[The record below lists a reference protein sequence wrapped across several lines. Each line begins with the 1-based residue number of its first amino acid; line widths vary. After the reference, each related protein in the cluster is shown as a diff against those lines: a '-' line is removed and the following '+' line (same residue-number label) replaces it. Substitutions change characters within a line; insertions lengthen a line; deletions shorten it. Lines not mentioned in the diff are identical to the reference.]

1 MSHILEE
8 YAKNLG
14 VLISKPII
22 SQHYFPIV
30 EDKYIVI
37 NLDDSIQSKNYKYYN
52 LVLELLEPILLEKQ
66 IKIIQ
71 IDVKNDIIKGVNKAI
86 GSLSFKQYCYI
97 ISKSIMYIGTDSVYS
112 HYAGTQNIPIINLFG
127 NIYSSISDAYW
138 LSNDK
143 KKNISAPWSVKPCLS
158 TQDPKSE
165 INLIRAEQIAQSVLD
180 LLQINYKINFK
191 TIQIGEMFLN
201 EIYEVVPTSFHE
213 LPIPNESLI
222 FIRVDYGID
231 EISLLQYCNKY
242 KCSIISDKLLQLSP
256 LEKIRN
262 NVKKLAV
269 FIDKNSETIPDRYFE
284 ILKIWGIEFQILVKN
299 ENDLGFLKNKYFE
312 QNVNLYSLS
321 KEKPQNVQN
330 NASFFS
336 NKIIFKDGKQYASK
350 AHLTNEKNVVDS
362 PMNVIDTLEY
372 WQEQAHHYYYEQ
384 N

>member
-14 VLISKPII
+14 VLISKPIV
-22 SQHYFPIV
+22 SQHYFPMV
-30 EDKYIVI
+30 EDNYIVI

-52 LVLELLEPILLEKQ
+52 LVLDLLEPVLLEKQ

-71 IDVKNDIIKGVNKAI
+71 IDVKNNVIKGVNKAI

-112 HYAGTQNIPIINLFG
+112 HYAGTQNIPIVNLFG
-127 NIYSSISDAYW
+127 NGYPSVSDAYW

-143 KKNISAPWSVKPCLS
+143 KKNISAPWSVKPCLNLY
-158 TQDPKSE
+158 DPKSE
-165 INLIRAEQIAQSVLD
+165 INLIRAEEIAQGILD
-180 LLQINYKINFK
+180 LLKINKKINFK
-191 TIQIGEMFLN
+191 TIKIGEMFLN

-222 FIRVDYGID
+222 FLRLDYGCD
-231 EISLLQYCNKY
+231 ETSLLQYCNKY
-242 KCSIISDKLLQLSP
+242 KCSIISDKLLQLSA

-262 NVKKLAV
+262 NIKKLSV
-269 FIDKNSETIPDRYFE
+269 FIDKDSESIPDRYFE

-299 ENDLGFLKNKYFE
+299 ESDLGFLKNRYFE
-312 QNVNLYSLS
+312 QNVNPYSLA
-321 KEKPQNVQN
+321 KEKPENIPN
-330 NASFFS
+330 NALFFS

-350 AHLTNEKNVVDS
+350 AHLTNQKNVVDS